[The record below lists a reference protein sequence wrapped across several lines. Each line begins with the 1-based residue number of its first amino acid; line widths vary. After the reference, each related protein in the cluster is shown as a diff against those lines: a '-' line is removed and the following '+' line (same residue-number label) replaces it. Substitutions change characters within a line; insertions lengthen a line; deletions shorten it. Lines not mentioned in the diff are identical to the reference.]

1 MKLLAAAA
9 VLLGV
14 LIPPS
19 RGPEIVQVRA
29 GAADAAKGFVV
40 GDGRVVTVAHV
51 LGRDLTVDGQ
61 PARVLRRDDRLDL
74 ALLAADV
81 SGPQVRIAREDPR
94 VQRRADASVDGSG
107 WKRPVLELRS
117 EVEPGDSGAPVL
129 TSSGR
134 VVGVVFARSRS
145 RPGRAWA
152 VDASDPRASAF
163 FP

>member
-1 MKLLAAAA
+1 M
-9 VLLGV
+9 
-14 LIPPS
+14 
-19 RGPEIVQVRA
+19 
-29 GAADAAKGFVV
+29 
-40 GDGRVVTVAHV
+40 
-51 LGRDLTVDGQ
+51 
-61 PARVLRRDDRLDL
+61 LRRDDRLDL

-81 SGPQVRIAREDPR
+81 SGPEVRVAREDPR

-107 WKRPVLELRS
+107 WKRPVLELGR

-145 RPGRAWA
+145 RRGRAWA
-152 VDASDPRASAF
+152 VDASDPRVSGF